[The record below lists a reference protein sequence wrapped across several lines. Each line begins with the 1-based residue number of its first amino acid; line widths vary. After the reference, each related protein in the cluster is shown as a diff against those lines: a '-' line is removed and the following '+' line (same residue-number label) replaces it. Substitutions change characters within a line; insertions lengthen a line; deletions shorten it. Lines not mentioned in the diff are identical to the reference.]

1 MRKPNPGDF
10 DWTDARIAQLT
21 ELWLGGHS
29 GGEVGRQMGLSRS
42 AVMGK
47 LRREGLLCRDRPRLP
62 IVRCSTSLLK
72 NARNIEQ
79 PVSRPQK
86 PRIREN
92 KRPLPP
98 PTPYQAP
105 PPPPRPPYGRL
116 KVLDLRHNS
125 CRWPSGDGPIFV
137 FCGRPQAPLSSYCPE
152 HRAMA
157 HNRGS
162 QRDFDRAADAALGG
176 KLFTSRAGIEQ

>member
-1 MRKPNPGDF
+1 VKTAWTF
-10 DWTDARIAQLT
+10 DWTDAAIALLT

-29 GGEVGRQMGLSRS
+29 GGEISRRMGVSRS
-42 AVMGK
+42 GIMGK
-47 LRREGLLCRDRPRLP
+47 LRREGLLCRDRPRMP
-62 IVRCSTSLLK
+62 IVRLPRQPAQLLT
-72 NARNIEQ
+72 IEQ

-86 PRIREN
+86 PQMRTN
-92 KRPLPP
+92 KRPLPL

-125 CRWPSGDGPIFV
+125 CRWPEGDGPIFI

-157 HNRGS
+157 HARGS
-162 QRDFDRAADAALGG
+162 QRDFDRMAAQALGG
-176 KLFTSRAGIEQ
+176 KLFASRAGIEQ